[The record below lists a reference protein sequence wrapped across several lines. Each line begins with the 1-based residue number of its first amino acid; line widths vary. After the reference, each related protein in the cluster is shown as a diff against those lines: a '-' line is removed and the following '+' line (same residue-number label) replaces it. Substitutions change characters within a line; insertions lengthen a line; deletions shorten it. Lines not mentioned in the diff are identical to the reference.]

1 MSSVAESA
9 KTARHK
15 PDVVAGNGTIFPNPI
30 AAEPTHSAERA
41 IIKRNIIML
50 RTGSTPHT

>member
-50 RTGSTPHT
+50 RIGSTPHT